1 MINLYVRKWGDYMT
15 ENIFVDY
22 LKSYVDN
29 GIDIPDYI
37 NDLSHRL
44 NPIKIYE
51 IGVDYLRK
59 GLVEYA
65 KPILKTVNISIE

>member
-1 MINLYVRKWGDYMT
+1 MT

-22 LKSYVDN
+22 LESYVDN

-37 NDLSHRL
+37 NDLSYKL

-51 IGVDYLRK
+51 IGIDYLRK
-59 GLVEYA
+59 GLVKYA
-65 KPILKTVNISIE
+65 KPILKTVNINIE

>member
-1 MINLYVRKWGDYMT
+1 MT

-37 NDLSHRL
+37 NDLSYKL

-51 IGVDYLRK
+51 IGIDYLRK
-59 GLVEYA
+59 GLVKYA
-65 KPILKTVNISIE
+65 KPNS